1 MSKFFHGLLLSLY
14 TLIVLAAIVWLGYM
28 GYAYYRLPVEGIAR
42 VDHPL
47 YGLLRPNGFIG
58 HGLGIVGTL
67 LIVIGLFAYMAR
79 KRMKIF
85 SRWGILKYWLE
96 AHIFLCSLGFV
107 MVTFHTSFKFGG
119 LISIGYWSLTVVFL
133 SGMVGRF
140 LYIQIPRSIEGRE
153 LSIKEIIELKNK
165 LDDELNEKYG
175 IRVSE
180 LKKVK
185 LSEVKQDLISN
196 NVSRREFNK
205 IRRLLRRERILRW
218 RIKRLD
224 RIRELFKHWHVIH
237 LPFALIMLIIMVIHV
252 GVALYFGYSWIF
264 FK

>member
-79 KRMKIF
+79 KRIKIF